1 MEPSAQATRIY
12 FGPFDADLR
21 SGELRKHGVRLK
33 LQDQPFQLLALLLE
47 HPGDVVTREELRQR
61 LWPADTFV
69 DFDTGLNSAVKKLRD
84 VLADSA
90 DEPRYIETIPRRGYR
105 FIAPLIDPNPAT
117 VRWSAP
123 EPGLQRAHETA
134 SSQPAGSVVTSAE
147 GLFFT
152 RFRLLFGAAALLML
166 LFASFL
172 VYRNSGAGGRGQPA
186 IKSLAVLPLKNLSG
200 DASQDYLADGMTE
213 ALIGTLSRIHNL
225 RVTSRTSVMR
235 FKDTHLSVPEIART
249 LQVDAVVEGS
259 VIRDGSRI
267 RVHAQLI
274 RAATDEHFWSEAYD
288 RELRDVLSLQSDVA
302 RSIAR
307 KVEVTITGEEHAR
320 LSAARTVDPEAY
332 EAYLKGRYYWNK
344 RTAPSMA
351 KAALYFEQAISKD
364 PGYGAAYSGL
374 ADCSS
379 GLAWHGFMSP
389 AEVLPKAYAAAQKAV
404 EIDPQSAEAH
414 ASLAL
419 VLDHKWDWPGAEV
432 EFKRALELNPQYAN
446 AHHWYGDY
454 LSIQGRHDE
463 ALVEAKH
470 ALELDPLNLM
480 IGTWVGL
487 RYYLARRYDGAVEQS
502 QNTVNLDP
510 NFAAA
515 HLILGESYV
524 QQGKHKEG
532 LDELQKAASL
542 SGDSSLY
549 MAQVGVSLAL
559 AGEKKEALRAIR
571 ELQDISGKRYVSPY
585 GVAQI
590 YAALNDKEQTY
601 KWLETAYR
609 DRAVWMS
616 YLAVDPVFDSI
627 RSEGRFRDLLQRVGL
642 PRVGNIMGSAAAPAL
657 HPSQAFPSATR
668 HANFR
673 AIGYS
678 EPIARLRQQVPVT
691 RVTGRVE
698 SRTHAGGF
706 LRPCARSL
714 CPPPQ
719 RYSRKCRACA

>member
-1 MEPSAQATRIY
+1 MEPPAQATRMC
-12 FGPFDADLR
+12 FGPFEADLR

-33 LQDQPFQLLALLLE
+33 LQDQPFQVLALLLE
-47 HPGDVVTREELRQR
+47 HAGDVVTREELRQR

-90 DEPRYIETIPRRGYR
+90 DEPRCIETVPRRGYR
-105 FIAPLIDPNPAT
+105 FIAPLVVPNPAT
-117 VRWSAP
+117 VPSSAP
-123 EPGLQRAHETA
+123 EPGLRPAHETA
-134 SSQPAGSVVTSAE
+134 SSQPAGSVITSPHTF
-147 GLFFT
+147 FFT
-152 RFRLLFGAAALLML
+152 RLRLLFGAAALVL
-166 LFASFL
+166 LLVAGFL
-172 VYRNSGAGGRGQPA
+172 VYLYRNTGAGGTKQPA

-200 DASQDYLADGMTE
+200 DASQDYLADGMTD

-249 LQVDAVVEGS
+249 LQVDAIVEGS
-259 VIRDGSRI
+259 VIRDGTRI

-302 RSIAR
+302 QSIAR
-307 KVEVTITGEEHAR
+307 KVEVTVTGEEHAR
-320 LSAARTVDPEAY
+320 LSSARTVDPEAY
-332 EAYLKGRYYWNK
+332 EAYLKGRFYWNK
-344 RTAPSMA
+344 RTADSMP
-351 KAALYFEQAISKD
+351 KAALYFEQAINKD

-374 ADCSS
+374 ADCNS
-379 GLAWHGFMSP
+379 GLAWHGFKSS
-389 AEVLPKAYAAAQKAV
+389 ADVLPKAYAAAQKAV
-404 EIDPQSAEAH
+404 EIDPHSAEAH

-419 VLDHKWDWPGAEV
+419 VLDHKWDWVGAEV

-463 ALVEAKH
+463 ALAEAKR

-487 RYYLARRYDGAVEQS
+487 RYYLASRYDGAIEQS
-502 QNTVNLDP
+502 RNTVDLDP

-524 QQGKHKEG
+524 QQGQHKEG

-542 SGDSSLY
+542 SGDSPLY
-549 MAQVGVSLAL
+549 MAQGGVSLGL
-559 AGEKKEALRAIR
+559 AGEKKEALRTIR

-590 YAALNDKEQTY
+590 YAALNDKEETY

-609 DRAVWMS
+609 DRAVWIS

-627 RSEGRFRDLLQRVGL
+627 RSEERFQDLLRRVGL
-642 PRVGNIMGSAAAPAL
+642 G
-657 HPSQAFPSATR
+657 
-668 HANFR
+668 
-673 AIGYS
+673 
-678 EPIARLRQQVPVT
+678 
-691 RVTGRVE
+691 
-698 SRTHAGGF
+698 
-706 LRPCARSL
+706 
-714 CPPPQ
+714 
-719 RYSRKCRACA
+719 

>member
-1 MEPSAQATRIY
+1 MEPPAQAARMR
-12 FGPFDADLR
+12 FGPFEADLR

-33 LQDQPFQLLALLLE
+33 LQDQPFQVLTLLLE
-47 HPGDVVTREELRQR
+47 HAGDIVTREELRQR

-90 DEPRYIETIPRRGYR
+90 DQPRYIETIPRRGYR
-105 FIAPLIDPNPAT
+105 FVAPLVDPSPAT
-117 VRWSAP
+117 VPSSEP
-123 EPGLQRAHETA
+123 ETHEFA
-134 SSQPAGSVVTSAE
+134 SSQPASSVVPAAE
-147 GLFFT
+147 SFSLT
-152 RFRLLFGAAALLML
+152 RLRLLFAAAVLLL
-166 LFASFL
+166 LFVAVFL
-172 VYRNSGAGGRGQPA
+172 VYRNTGAGGARRPV

-200 DASQDYLADGMTE
+200 DASQEYLADGMTE
-213 ALIGTLSRIHNL
+213 ALIGRLSEIHNI
-225 RVTSRTSVMR
+225 RVVSRTSVTC

-249 LQVDAVVEGS
+249 LQVDAIVEGS
-259 VIRDGSRI
+259 VIRDGNRI

-288 RELRDVLSLQSDVA
+288 RDLRDVLSLQSSVA
-302 RSIAR
+302 QSIAR
-307 KVEVTITGEEHAR
+307 KVEVTISGEEHAR
-320 LSAARTVDPEAY
+320 LSAARTVDREAY

-344 RTAPSMA
+344 RTADSMP

-364 PGYGAAYSGL
+364 PRFGAAYSGL
-374 ADCSS
+374 ADCNS

-419 VLDHKWDWPGAEV
+419 VLEHKWDWAGAEV
-432 EFKRALELNPQYAN
+432 EFKRALALNPQYAN

-463 ALVEAKH
+463 ALVEAKR

-487 RYYLARRYDGAVEQS
+487 RYYLARRYDDAIEQS
-502 QNTVNLDP
+502 RNTVDLDP

-542 SGDSSLY
+542 SGDSPLY

-559 AGEKKEALRAIR
+559 AGEKKEALRVIR
-571 ELQDISGKRYVSPY
+571 ELQDTSGKRYVSPY
-585 GVAQI
+585 GFAQI
-590 YAALNDKEQTY
+590 YATLNDKQQTY
-601 KWLETAYR
+601 KWLEVAYR

-627 RSEGRFRDLLQRVGL
+627 RSEARFRDFLRRVGL
-642 PRVGNIMGSAAAPAL
+642 SA
-657 HPSQAFPSATR
+657 
-668 HANFR
+668 
-673 AIGYS
+673 
-678 EPIARLRQQVPVT
+678 
-691 RVTGRVE
+691 
-698 SRTHAGGF
+698 
-706 LRPCARSL
+706 
-714 CPPPQ
+714 
-719 RYSRKCRACA
+719 

>member
-1 MEPSAQATRIY
+1 LAANAQPSRRLR
-12 FGPFDADLR
+12 FDEFEIDLR
-21 SGELRKHGVRLK
+21 SGELWVRGK
-33 LQDQPFQLLALLLE
+33 RVRLQDQPFQVLRVLLE
-47 HPGDVVTREELRQR
+47 RHGDIVTRNELKQI

-69 DFDTGLNSAVKKLRD
+69 DFDDGLNTAVRKIRD
-84 VLADSA
+84 ALGDSA
-90 DEPRYIETIPRRGYR
+90 EKPRFIETIPRHGYR
-105 FIAPLIDPNPAT
+105 FVGLLADVRSAVLPPLPEQSKESPEQKDECLSTSDTAVLAT
-117 VRWSAP
+117 QKAFLPTHW
-123 EPGLQRAHETA
+123 
-134 SSQPAGSVVTSAE
+134 
-147 GLFFT
+147 
-152 RFRLLFGAAALLML
+152 RLLLAGVAALAV
-166 LFASFL
+166 FSVAL
-172 VYRNSGAGGRGQPA
+172 VLYRSSSAKGAKQPP
-186 IKSLAVLPLKNLSG
+186 IKSLAVLPLTNLSG
-200 DASQDYLADGMTE
+200 DPTQEYLADGMTE
-213 ALIGTLSRIHNL
+213 ALIGRLSEIHNL
-225 RVTSRTSVMR
+225 RVISRTSVTR
-235 FKDTHLSVPEIART
+235 FKGTHLSVPEIART
-249 LQVDAVVEGS
+249 LQVDAIVEGS
-259 VIRDGSRI
+259 VIRDGSSI

-302 RSIAR
+302 QSIAR

-320 LSAARTVDPEAY
+320 LRSARTVDPQAY

-344 RTAPSMA
+344 RTADSMP

-374 ADCSS
+374 ADCNS

-419 VLDHKWDWPGAEV
+419 VLDHKWDWAGAEV
-432 EFKRALELNPQYAN
+432 AFKRALELNPQYAN

-463 ALVEAKH
+463 ALVEAKR

-487 RYYLARRYDGAVEQS
+487 RYYLARRYDGAIEQS
-502 QNTVNLDP
+502 QNTVDLDP

-532 LDELQKAASL
+532 LDELQKAAGL
-542 SGDSSLY
+542 SGDSPLY
-549 MAQVGVSLAL
+549 MAQVGVSLAV

-590 YAALNDKEQTY
+590 YATLNDKEQTY

-627 RSEGRFRDLLQRVGL
+627 RSEEHFRDLLRRVDL
-642 PRVGNIMGSAAAPAL
+642 RREDSPAENGS
-657 HPSQAFPSATR
+657 S
-668 HANFR
+668 
-673 AIGYS
+673 
-678 EPIARLRQQVPVT
+678 
-691 RVTGRVE
+691 
-698 SRTHAGGF
+698 
-706 LRPCARSL
+706 
-714 CPPPQ
+714 
-719 RYSRKCRACA
+719 KK

>member
-1 MEPSAQATRIY
+1 MEPPAQAARMR
-12 FGPFDADLR
+12 FGPFEADLR

-33 LQDQPFQLLALLLE
+33 LQDQPFQVLTLLLE
-47 HPGDVVTREELRQR
+47 HAGDIVTREELRQR

-90 DEPRYIETIPRRGYR
+90 DQPRYIETIPRRGYR
-105 FIAPLIDPNPAT
+105 FIAPLVDPSPAT
-117 VRWSAP
+117 VPSSEP
-123 EPGLQRAHETA
+123 ETHKIA
-134 SSQPAGSVVTSAE
+134 SSQPASSVVPAAE
-147 GLFFT
+147 SFSLT
-152 RFRLLFGAAALLML
+152 RLRLLFAAAVLLL
-166 LFASFL
+166 LFVAVFL
-172 VYRNSGAGGRGQPA
+172 VYRNTGAGGARRPV

-200 DASQDYLADGMTE
+200 DASQEYLADGMTE
-213 ALIGTLSRIHNL
+213 ALIGRLSEIHNI
-225 RVTSRTSVMR
+225 RVVSRTSVTR

-249 LQVDAVVEGS
+249 LQVDAIVEGS
-259 VIRDGSRI
+259 VIRDGDRI

-288 RELRDVLSLQSDVA
+288 RDLRDVLSLQSSVA
-302 RSIAR
+302 QSIAR
-307 KVEVTITGEEHAR
+307 KVEVTISGEEHAR
-320 LSAARTVDPEAY
+320 LSAARTVDREAY

-344 RTAPSMA
+344 RTADSMP

-364 PGYGAAYSGL
+364 PRFGAAYSGL
-374 ADCSS
+374 ADCNS

-419 VLDHKWDWPGAEV
+419 VLEHKWDWAGAEV
-432 EFKRALELNPQYAN
+432 EFKRALALNPQYAN

-463 ALVEAKH
+463 ALVEAKR

-487 RYYLARRYDGAVEQS
+487 RYYLARRYDDAIEQS
-502 QNTVNLDP
+502 RNTVDLDP

-542 SGDSSLY
+542 SGDSPLY

-559 AGEKKEALRAIR
+559 AGEKKEALRVIR
-571 ELQDISGKRYVSPY
+571 ELQDTSGKRYVSPY
-585 GVAQI
+585 GFAQI
-590 YAALNDKEQTY
+590 YATLNDKQQTY
-601 KWLETAYR
+601 KWLEVVAR
-609 DRAVWMS
+609 KRSSANAARAAGFVS
-616 YLAVDPVFDSI
+616 PSASAFSI
-627 RSEGRFRDLLQRVGL
+627 RRALAPSRSE
-642 PRVGNIMGSAAAPAL
+642 
-657 HPSQAFPSATR
+657 TR
-668 HANFR
+668 LDN
-673 AIGYS
+673 
-678 EPIARLRQQVPVT
+678 LM
-691 RVTGRVE
+691 
-698 SRTHAGGF
+698 
-706 LRPCARSL
+706 
-714 CPPPQ
+714 
-719 RYSRKCRACA
+719 

>member
-1 MEPSAQATRIY
+1 LAANAQPSRRLR
-12 FGPFDADLR
+12 FDELEIDLR
-21 SGELRKHGVRLK
+21 SGELWVRGK
-33 LQDQPFQLLALLLE
+33 RVRLQDQPFQVLRVLLE
-47 HPGDVVTREELRQR
+47 RHGDIVTRNELKQI

-69 DFDTGLNSAVKKLRD
+69 DFDDGLNTAVRKIRD
-84 VLADSA
+84 ALGDSA
-90 DEPRYIETIPRRGYR
+90 EKPRFIETIPRHGYR
-105 FIAPLIDPNPAT
+105 FVGLLADIRSAVLPPLPEQSKESPEQKDECLSTSDTAVLAT
-117 VRWSAP
+117 QKAFLPTHW
-123 EPGLQRAHETA
+123 
-134 SSQPAGSVVTSAE
+134 
-147 GLFFT
+147 
-152 RFRLLFGAAALLML
+152 RLLLAGVAALAV
-166 LFASFL
+166 FSVAL
-172 VYRNSGAGGRGQPA
+172 VLYRSSSAKGAKQPP
-186 IKSLAVLPLKNLSG
+186 IKSLAVLPLTNLSG
-200 DASQDYLADGMTE
+200 DPTQEYLADGMTE
-213 ALIGTLSRIHNL
+213 ALIGRLSEIHNL
-225 RVTSRTSVMR
+225 RVISRTSVTR
-235 FKDTHLSVPEIART
+235 FKGTHLSVPEIART
-249 LQVDAVVEGS
+249 LQVDAIVEGS
-259 VIRDGSRI
+259 IIRDGSSI

-302 RSIAR
+302 QSIAR

-320 LSAARTVDPEAY
+320 LRSARPVDPQAY

-344 RTAPSMA
+344 RTADSMP

-374 ADCSS
+374 ADCNS

-419 VLDHKWDWPGAEV
+419 VLDHKWDWAGAEV
-432 EFKRALELNPQYAN
+432 EFSRALELNPQYAN

-463 ALVEAKH
+463 ALVEAKR

-487 RYYLARRYDGAVEQS
+487 RYYLARRYDGAIEQS
-502 QNTVNLDP
+502 QNTVDLDP

-532 LDELQKAASL
+532 LDELQKAAGL
-542 SGDSSLY
+542 SGDSPLY

-559 AGEKKEALRAIR
+559 AGEKKEALCAIR
-571 ELQDISGKRYVSPY
+571 ELRDISGKRYVSPY

-590 YAALNDKEQTY
+590 YATLNDKEQTY

-627 RSEGRFRDLLQRVGL
+627 RSEERFRDLLRRVDL
-642 PRVGNIMGSAAAPAL
+642 RREDSPAENGS
-657 HPSQAFPSATR
+657 S
-668 HANFR
+668 
-673 AIGYS
+673 
-678 EPIARLRQQVPVT
+678 
-691 RVTGRVE
+691 
-698 SRTHAGGF
+698 
-706 LRPCARSL
+706 
-714 CPPPQ
+714 
-719 RYSRKCRACA
+719 KK

>member
-1 MEPSAQATRIY
+1 VEPPAQAIRMC
-12 FGPFDADLR
+12 FGPFEADLG

-33 LQDQPFQLLALLLE
+33 LQDQPFQVLALLLE
-47 HPGDVVTREELRQR
+47 HAGDAVTREELRQR
-61 LWPADTFV
+61 LWPVDTFV

-90 DEPRYIETIPRRGYR
+90 DVPRYIETIPRRGYR
-105 FIAPLIDPNPAT
+105 FIAPLVDPNPAT
-117 VRWSAP
+117 VPSSAP
-123 EPGLQRAHETA
+123 EPGLHQAHETA
-134 SSQPAGSVVTSAE
+134 SSQPAGSVATPVE
-147 GLFFT
+147 RFFFT
-152 RFRLLFGAAALLML
+152 RLKLLFGAAALLL
-166 LFASFL
+166 LLVAGFL
-172 VYRNSGAGGRGQPA
+172 VYRKTGPGGTKQPA
-186 IKSLAVLPLKNLSG
+186 INSLAVLPLKNLSG

-249 LQVDAVVEGS
+249 LQVDAIVEGS
-259 VIRDGSRI
+259 VIRDGTRI

-302 RSIAR
+302 ESIAR

-320 LSAARTVDPEAY
+320 LSSARTVDPEAY

-344 RTAPSMA
+344 RTADSMP

-374 ADCSS
+374 ADCNS

-419 VLDHKWDWPGAEV
+419 VLDHKWDWPAAEV

-454 LSIQGRHDE
+454 LSVQGRHDE
-463 ALVEAKH
+463 ALVEAKR
-470 ALELDPLNLM
+470 ALQLDPLNLM

-487 RYYLARRYDGAVEQS
+487 RYYLASRYDGAIEQS
-502 QNTVNLDP
+502 QSTVDLDP

-532 LDELQKAASL
+532 LDELHKAARL
-542 SGDSSLY
+542 SGDSPLY

-559 AGEKKEALRAIR
+559 AGEKKEARRAIR

-609 DRAVWMS
+609 DRAVWIS
-616 YLAVDPVFDSI
+616 YLAVDPVFHSI
-627 RSEGRFRDLLQRVGL
+627 RSEDRFRDLLQRVGL
-642 PRVGNIMGSAAAPAL
+642 PRVGTSW
-657 HPSQAFPSATR
+657 
-668 HANFR
+668 
-673 AIGYS
+673 
-678 EPIARLRQQVPVT
+678 QQ
-691 RVTGRVE
+691 
-698 SRTHAGGF
+698 
-706 LRPCARSL
+706 
-714 CPPPQ
+714 
-719 RYSRKCRACA
+719 

>member
-1 MEPSAQATRIY
+1 MEPPAQAARMR
-12 FGPFDADLR
+12 FGPFEADLR

-33 LQDQPFQLLALLLE
+33 LQDQPFQVLTLLLE
-47 HPGDVVTREELRQR
+47 HAGDIVTREELRQR

-90 DEPRYIETIPRRGYR
+90 DQPRYIETIPRRGYR
-105 FIAPLIDPNPAT
+105 FVAPLVDPSPAT
-117 VRWSAP
+117 VPSSEP
-123 EPGLQRAHETA
+123 ETHEFA
-134 SSQPAGSVVTSAE
+134 SSQPASSVVPAAE
-147 GLFFT
+147 SFSLT
-152 RFRLLFGAAALLML
+152 RLRLLFAAAVLLL
-166 LFASFL
+166 LFVAVFL
-172 VYRNSGAGGRGQPA
+172 VYRNTGAGGARRPV

-200 DASQDYLADGMTE
+200 DASQEYLADGMTE
-213 ALIGTLSRIHNL
+213 ALIGRLSEIHNI
-225 RVTSRTSVMR
+225 RVVSRTSVTC

-249 LQVDAVVEGS
+249 LQVDAIVEGS
-259 VIRDGSRI
+259 VIRDGNRI

-288 RELRDVLSLQSDVA
+288 RDLRDVLSLQSSVA
-302 RSIAR
+302 QSIAR
-307 KVEVTITGEEHAR
+307 KVEVTISGEEHAR
-320 LSAARTVDPEAY
+320 LSAARTVDREAY

-344 RTAPSMA
+344 RTADSMP

-364 PGYGAAYSGL
+364 PRFGAAYSGL
-374 ADCSS
+374 ADCNS

-419 VLDHKWDWPGAEV
+419 VLEHKWDWAGAEV
-432 EFKRALELNPQYAN
+432 EFKRALALNPQYAN

-463 ALVEAKH
+463 ALVEAKR

-487 RYYLARRYDGAVEQS
+487 RYYLARRYDDAIEQS
-502 QNTVNLDP
+502 RNTVDLDP

-542 SGDSSLY
+542 SGDSPLY

-559 AGEKKEALRAIR
+559 AGEKKEALRVIR
-571 ELQDISGKRYVSPY
+571 ELQDTSGKRYVSPY
-585 GVAQI
+585 GFAQI
-590 YAALNDKEQTY
+590 YATLNDKQQTY
-601 KWLETAYR
+601 KWLEVAYL

-616 YLAVDPVFDSI
+616 YLAVDPLFDSI
-627 RSEGRFRDLLQRVGL
+627 RSEARFRDFLRRVGVC
-642 PRVGNIMGSAAAPAL
+642 PR
-657 HPSQAFPSATR
+657 
-668 HANFR
+668 
-673 AIGYS
+673 
-678 EPIARLRQQVPVT
+678 E
-691 RVTGRVE
+691 
-698 SRTHAGGF
+698 
-706 LRPCARSL
+706 
-714 CPPPQ
+714 
-719 RYSRKCRACA
+719 

>member
-1 MEPSAQATRIY
+1 LAANAQPSRRLR
-12 FGPFDADLR
+12 FDEFEIDLR
-21 SGELRKHGVRLK
+21 SGELWMRGKRVR
-33 LQDQPFQLLALLLE
+33 LQDQPFQVLSVLLE
-47 HPGDVVTREELRQR
+47 RRGEIVTRDELKQI
-61 LWPADTFV
+61 LWPVDTFV
-69 DFDTGLNSAVKKLRD
+69 DFDDGLNTAIRKIREALG
-84 VLADSA
+84 DSA
-90 DEPRYIETIPRRGYR
+90 ERPRLIETIPRRGYR
-105 FIAPLIDPNPAT
+105 FVGRLTDVQPGVVPLLAEESKESPEQKNVDQST
-117 VRWSAP
+117 SDSAV
-123 EPGLQRAHETA
+123 LAAQKAFLSAHWRAVLV
-134 SSQPAGSVVTSAE
+134 GI
-147 GLFFT
+147 
-152 RFRLLFGAAALLML
+152 AALAA
-166 LFASFL
+166 FSVAL
-172 VYRNSGAGGRGQPA
+172 VLYRSSSAKGARQPP
-186 IKSLAVLPLKNLSG
+186 IKSLAVLPLTNLSG
-200 DASQDYLADGMTE
+200 DPKQEYLADGMTD
-213 ALIGTLSRIHNL
+213 ALIGRLSEIHNL
-225 RVTSRTSVMR
+225 RVISRTSVMR

-249 LQVDAVVEGS
+249 LHVDAIVEGS

-288 RELRDVLSLQSDVA
+288 RELRDVLSLESDVA
-302 RSIAR
+302 QTIAR

-344 RTAPSMA
+344 RTADSMP
-351 KAALYFEQAISKD
+351 KAAFYFEQAISKD

-374 ADCSS
+374 ADCNS

-404 EIDPQSAEAH
+404 EIDSQSAEAH

-419 VLDHKWDWPGAEV
+419 VLDHKWDWARAEV
-432 EFKRALELNPQYAN
+432 EFKRALELNPQYPN

-463 ALVEAKH
+463 ALVEAKR

-487 RYYLARRYDGAVEQS
+487 RYYLARRYDGAIEQS
-502 QNTVNLDP
+502 QNTVELDL

-532 LDELQKAASL
+532 LSELQKAAGL
-542 SGDSSLY
+542 SGDSPLY
-549 MAQVGVSLAL
+549 MAQVGVSRAA
-559 AGEKKEALRAIR
+559 AGEKREALRAIH

-590 YAALNDKEQTY
+590 YATLNDKQQTY

-627 RSEGRFRDLLQRVGL
+627 RSEERFQDLLRRVGL
-642 PRVGNIMGSAAAPAL
+642 PRVGNIMKTVAAPAL
-657 HPSQAFPSATR
+657 HRSPVFPRATKSRQLPSGRKLSRSGVVGHRASA
-668 HANFR
+668 
-673 AIGYS
+673 
-678 EPIARLRQQVPVT
+678 VV
-691 RVTGRVE
+691 
-698 SRTHAGGF
+698 
-706 LRPCARSL
+706 C
-714 CPPPQ
+714 
-719 RYSRKCRACA
+719 

>member
-1 MEPSAQATRIY
+1 MPANAQPSYRLR
-12 FGPFDADLR
+12 FDEFEIDLR
-21 SGELRKHGVRLK
+21 SAELWVRGNRTR
-33 LQDQPFQLLALLLE
+33 LQDQPFQVLRVLLE
-47 HPGDVVTREELRQR
+47 RRGEIVTRDELKQT

-69 DFDTGLNSAVKKLRD
+69 DFDDGLNTAVRKIRD
-84 VLADSA
+84 ALGDSA
-90 DEPRYIETIPRRGYR
+90 EKPRYIETIPRRGYR
-105 FIAPLIDPNPAT
+105 FVGRLADVAP
-117 VRWSAP
+117 
-123 EPGLQRAHETA
+123 
-134 SSQPAGSVVTSAE
+134 
-147 GLFFT
+147 
-152 RFRLLFGAAALLML
+152 AALPL
-166 LFASFL
+166 LAEESKESPRQKNAGLSTSDSAVLATQKAFL
-172 VYRNSGAGGRGQPA
+172 PTHWRVLLAGVAALAVFSVALVLYRSSSAKGARQPP
-186 IKSLAVLPLKNLSG
+186 IKSLAVLPLTNLSG
-200 DASQDYLADGMTE
+200 DPKQEYLAEGMTE
-213 ALIGTLSRIHNL
+213 ALIGRLSEIHNL
-225 RVTSRTSVMR
+225 RVISRTSVTR

-249 LQVDAVVEGS
+249 LQVDAIVEGS

-274 RAATDEHFWSEAYD
+274 RGATDEHFWSEAYD

-302 RSIAR
+302 QSIAR

-320 LSAARTVDPEAY
+320 LSSARRVDPEAY
-332 EAYLKGRYYWNK
+332 EDYLKGRYYWNK
-344 RTAPSMA
+344 RTADSMP

-374 ADCSS
+374 ADCNS

-454 LSIQGRHDE
+454 LSTQGRHDE
-463 ALVEAKH
+463 ALVEAKR
-470 ALELDPLNLM
+470 ALKLDPLNLM

-487 RYYLARRYDGAVEQS
+487 RYYLARRYDGAIEQS
-502 QNTVNLDP
+502 QKTVDLDP

-532 LDELQKAASL
+532 LDELQKAADL
-542 SGDSSLY
+542 SGDSPLY
-549 MAQVGVSLAL
+549 MAQVGVSLGL
-559 AGEKKEALRAIR
+559 AGEKKEALHVIR

-590 YAALNDKEQTY
+590 YATLNDKEQTY

-627 RSEGRFRDLLQRVGL
+627 RSEERFRDLLRRVGL
-642 PRVGNIMGSAAAPAL
+642 PA
-657 HPSQAFPSATR
+657 
-668 HANFR
+668 
-673 AIGYS
+673 
-678 EPIARLRQQVPVT
+678 
-691 RVTGRVE
+691 
-698 SRTHAGGF
+698 
-706 LRPCARSL
+706 
-714 CPPPQ
+714 
-719 RYSRKCRACA
+719 

>member
-1 MEPSAQATRIY
+1 MEPPAQAARMR
-12 FGPFDADLR
+12 FGPFEADLR

-33 LQDQPFQLLALLLE
+33 LQDQPFQVLALLLE
-47 HPGDVVTREELRQR
+47 RAGDVVTREELRQR

-90 DEPRYIETIPRRGYR
+90 DQPRYIETIPRRGYR
-105 FIAPLIDPNPAT
+105 FIAPLVDASPAT
-117 VRWSAP
+117 VPSSEP
-123 EPGLQRAHETA
+123 EIQEIASFQPA
-134 SSQPAGSVVTSAE
+134 SSVVSTAE
-147 GLFFT
+147 EFSFT
-152 RFRLLFGAAALLML
+152 RLRLLFGAAML
-166 LFASFL
+166 LLLFVAVFL
-172 VYRNSGAGGRGQPA
+172 VYRNTGAGGARRPE

-200 DASQDYLADGMTE
+200 DASQEYLADGMTE
-213 ALIGTLSRIHNL
+213 ALIGRLSEIHNI
-225 RVTSRTSVMR
+225 RVVSRTSVTR

-259 VIRDGSRI
+259 VIREGNRI

-288 RELRDVLSLQSDVA
+288 RDLRDVLSLQSDVA
-302 RSIAR
+302 QSIAR
-307 KVEVTITGEEHAR
+307 KVEVTISGEEHAR
-320 LSAARTVDPEAY
+320 LSTARAVDPEAY
-332 EAYLKGRYYWNK
+332 EAYVKGRYYWNK
-344 RTAPSMA
+344 RTADSMP

-364 PGYGAAYSGL
+364 PGFGAAYSGL
-374 ADCSS
+374 ADCNS

-389 AEVLPKAYAAAQKAV
+389 AAVLPKAYAAAQKAV

-419 VLDHKWDWPGAEV
+419 VLNHKWDWAGAEA

-463 ALVEAKH
+463 ALVEAKR

-480 IGTWVGL
+480 IGTWVAL
-487 RYYLARRYDGAVEQS
+487 RYYLARRYDGAIEQS
-502 QNTVNLDP
+502 RNTVDLDP

-542 SGDSSLY
+542 SGGSPLY
-549 MAQVGVSLAL
+549 TAQVGVPLAL
-559 AGEKKEALRAIR
+559 AGEKKEALRVIR
-571 ELQDISGKRYVSPY
+571 ELRDISTKRYVSPY
-585 GVAQI
+585 GLAQI
-590 YAALNDKEQTY
+590 YATLNDKEQTY

-627 RSEGRFRDLLQRVGL
+627 RSEARFRDLLHRVGL
-642 PRVGNIMGSAAAPAL
+642 D
-657 HPSQAFPSATR
+657 
-668 HANFR
+668 
-673 AIGYS
+673 
-678 EPIARLRQQVPVT
+678 
-691 RVTGRVE
+691 
-698 SRTHAGGF
+698 
-706 LRPCARSL
+706 
-714 CPPPQ
+714 
-719 RYSRKCRACA
+719 

>member
-1 MEPSAQATRIY
+1 MAANAQPSRRLS
-12 FGPFDADLR
+12 FDEFEVDLR
-21 SGELRKHGVRLK
+21 SGELWERGNRLR
-33 LQDQPFQLLALLLE
+33 LQDQPFQVLRVLLE
-47 HPGDVVTREELRQR
+47 RRGEIVTRDELKQT

-69 DFDTGLNSAVKKLRD
+69 DFDDGLNTAVRKIRD
-84 VLADSA
+84 VLGDSA
-90 DEPRYIETIPRRGYR
+90 EKPRYIETIPRRGYR
-105 FIAPLIDPNPAT
+105 FIAPLVGPNPAT
-117 VRWSAP
+117 VPSSTP
-123 EPGLQRAHETA
+123 EPGLRPAHETA
-134 SSQPAGSVVTSAE
+134 SSQPAGSVITSADSF
-147 GLFFT
+147 FFT
-152 RFRLLFGAAALLML
+152 RLRLLFGAAALLL
-166 LFASFL
+166 LLVVGFL
-172 VYRNSGAGGRGQPA
+172 VYRNTGAGGTKQPA

-200 DASQDYLADGMTE
+200 DASQDYLADGMTD

-249 LQVDAVVEGS
+249 LQVDAIVEGS
-259 VIRDGSRI
+259 VIRDGTRI

-274 RAATDEHFWSEAYD
+274 RAATDEHLWSEAYD

-302 RSIAR
+302 QSIAR
-307 KVEVTITGEEHAR
+307 KVEVTVTGEEHAR
-320 LSAARTVDPEAY
+320 LSSARTVDPEAY

-344 RTAPSMA
+344 RTADSMP

-374 ADCSS
+374 ADCNS

-404 EIDPQSAEAH
+404 EIDPHSAEAH

-419 VLDHKWDWPGAEV
+419 VLDHKWDWAGAEV

-463 ALVEAKH
+463 ALVEAKR

-487 RYYLARRYDGAVEQS
+487 RYYLASRYDGAIEQS
-502 QNTVNLDP
+502 QNTVDLDP

-542 SGDSSLY
+542 SGDSPLY

-627 RSEGRFRDLLQRVGL
+627 RSEERFRDLLRRVGL
-642 PRVGNIMGSAAAPAL
+642 NK
-657 HPSQAFPSATR
+657 
-668 HANFR
+668 
-673 AIGYS
+673 
-678 EPIARLRQQVPVT
+678 
-691 RVTGRVE
+691 
-698 SRTHAGGF
+698 
-706 LRPCARSL
+706 ARSL
-714 CPPPQ
+714 HREGLAVPRSWSQGSLPLHCDFEEPNCDGRGLSLQ
-719 RYSRKCRACA
+719 RVPIICRIRVMPVSFRIVGKPEVIRD